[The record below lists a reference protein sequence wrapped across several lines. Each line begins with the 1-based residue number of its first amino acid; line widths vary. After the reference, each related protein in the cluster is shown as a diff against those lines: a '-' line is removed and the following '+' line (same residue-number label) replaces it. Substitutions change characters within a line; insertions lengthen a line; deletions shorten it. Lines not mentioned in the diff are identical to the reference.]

1 MIVSIHDDII
11 KDVDEYVADIHNGNF
26 EDISDGDNVFKN
38 IQIRDASDE
47 FAKMVLFLFSDYNIN
62 FNFVRK
68 SPLNQ
73 DEPNFIHS
81 DEMMGDITCVLYLNK
96 KAPKEDGTTIY
107 NKDKSPKLR
116 MYSMYNRMICFDS
129 SVLHSRNIF
138 NNFGMEDDSRLVQ
151 VIFLKK
157 RNETGHQGNKA

>member
-1 MIVSIHDDII
+1 MNVLIYDNVIQ
-11 KDVDEYVADIHNGNF
+11 DVDAYVSDIHNGSF
-26 EDISDGDNVFKN
+26 EDISDGDSVFKN

-47 FAKMVLFLFSDYNIN
+47 FAKLALFLFSEYKIN

-96 KAPKEDGTTIY
+96 EHPELDGTTIY
-107 NKDKSPKLR
+107 DNEKKPKFII
-116 MYSMYNRMICFDS
+116 YSKYNRMAAFNS
-129 SVLHSRNIF
+129 KELHSRNIF
-138 NNFGMEDDSRLVQ
+138 KNFGVEEDARLVQ

-157 RNETGHQGNKA
+157 KNEKGHQDNKA

>member
-11 KDVDEYVADIHNGNF
+11 KDVNAYVADIHNGNF

-47 FAKMVLFLFSDYNIN
+47 FAKMVLFLFNDYKIN

-68 SPLNQ
+68 STLNQ
-73 DEPNFIHS
+73 DESNFIHS

-96 KAPKEDGTTIY
+96 KTSKDDG
-107 NKDKSPKLR
+107 SQLR

-129 SVLHSRNIF
+129 SVLHSKNIF
-138 NNFGMEDDSRLVQ
+138 NNFGMEDNERLIQ

-157 RNETGHQGNKA
+157 KNEKGHQDNKA